1 MTMFCDPKIGH
12 FGHLFGPP
20 KIDPFRGPEDLPRM
34 GVYPHGIMVH
44 GALTHQ
50 GIHLSV

>member
-12 FGHLFGPP
+12 FGHLFGTP
-20 KIDPFRGPEDLPRM
+20 KITSFRGPGDLPRRC
-34 GVYPHGIMVH
+34 GSPYGIVVH
-44 GALTHQ
+44 VALIHP